1 MTTHSKVIL
10 ALCAIGAAV
19 QLSSA
24 GAQTP
29 SLNRVMREKLDHSKA
44 ILGAVVTSDWRTMD
58 RESRALALAVR
69 DPAWIA
75 LIAPEYLKQSDAFQ
89 TALQQLIE
97 ASARKDLD
105 QAAKAEVALTMS
117 CVDCHRYVTRRRIAK

>member
-1 MTTHSKVIL
+1 MTTHSKVVL
-10 ALCAIGAAV
+10 TLCAIGAAV
-19 QLSSA
+19 VLSPA

-44 ILGAVVTSDWRTMD
+44 ILGAVVTSDWNTLD
-58 RESRALALAVR
+58 RESRALVLAVR
-69 DPAWIA
+69 DPAWTA

-105 QAAKAEVALTMS
+105 QAAKAEVSLTMS
-117 CVDCHRYVTRRRIAK
+117 CVDCHRYVTRRRIAD

>member
-1 MTTHSKVIL
+1 MTTHSRIAL
-10 ALCAIGAAV
+10 TLCAIGAAV
-19 QLSSA
+19 ALSSA

-29 SLNRVMREKLDHSKA
+29 SLNRVMREKLDHSTA
-44 ILGAVVTSDWRTMD
+44 ILGAVVTSDWNSLD
-58 RESRALALAVR
+58 RESRALVLAVR
-69 DPAWIA
+69 DPAWTA

-105 QAAKAEVALTMS
+105 QAAKAQVSLTMS
-117 CVDCHRYVTRRRIAK
+117 CVDCHRYLTRRRIAK